1 MVVLINFLLFLVF
14 TVLIL
19 LFISHN
25 KISSLTLSIIIYI
38 VYSISTGTYTI
49 ISTTPI
55 ISIFITAVVISL
67 VSTTTVQIMNR
78 L

>member
-1 MVVLINFLLFLVF
+1 MVLLIDLLLFFVF

-19 LFISHN
+19 LLISHN

-38 VYSISTGTYTI
+38 VYWLVAGTFTI
-49 ISTTPI
+49 IPTTPI
-55 ISIFITAVVISL
+55 ISIFITALVISL
-67 VSTTTVQIMNR
+67 ISTTVVQMMNR